1 MAALILQGCNDM
13 SKEEKE
19 EIVEKST
26 ESAVQYY
33 RKYSN
38 ETAVQAAIPQNIAPV
53 LCEPIFVYHNT
64 DS

>member
-1 MAALILQGCNDM
+1 M